1 MYLEI
6 ITPEKK
12 LFSGEIELVK
22 LPGTGGS
29 FEVLMNHAPAIST
42 LAEGKIKVKEPN
54 GNVTY
59 FEITGGVVEIKSNN
73 IIVLV
78 DSPGLV

>member
-1 MYLEI
+1 
-6 ITPEKK
+6 
-12 LFSGEIELVK
+12 
-22 LPGTGGS
+22 
-29 FEVLMNHAPAIST
+29 MNHAPAIST
-42 LAEGKIKVKEPN
+42 LAEGKIKVKETN

-78 DSPGLV
+78 DSSGLA